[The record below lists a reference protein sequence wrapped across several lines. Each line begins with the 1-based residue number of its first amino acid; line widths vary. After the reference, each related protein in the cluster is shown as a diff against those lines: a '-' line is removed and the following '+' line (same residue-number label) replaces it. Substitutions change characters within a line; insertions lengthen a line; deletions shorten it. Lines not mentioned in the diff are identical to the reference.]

1 MSLSSFI
8 EVACEQVGNG
18 RRKYVKWYYGDENNR
33 NDWCAIFVSWCADQA
48 GILTEE
54 SIADYPS
61 VPKTALVSTM
71 YNWFRNNRRNLAPS
85 GDPDSPN
92 YPRPGDIAFINGTDT
107 HVGIIVEVNDN
118 EIKVVEGNT
127 GNDEVSLYTYRD
139 FFNGPS
145 FELTHIGSNSVAY

>member
-1 MSLSSFI
+1 MSLASFV
-8 EVACEQVGNG
+8 EKARAQVGNG
-18 RRKYVKWYYGDENNR
+18 PHTYNSWYGVSDTT
-33 NDWCAIFVSWCADQA
+33 DWCAIFVSWCAGQA

-92 YPRPGDIAFINGTDT
+92 YPRPGDIAFINGTST